1 MMTKILNN
9 PLDFKDELIAGFT
22 AAYSR
27 YIERIPD
34 AAGVRVVGGAPKGK
48 VGVLVG
54 GGSGHYPLFC
64 GYVGH
69 GMATGAVIGDIFT
82 SPSGEQC
89 YRCTQAIDGGAGV
102 IYSYGRYSGDVM
114 NFSMAQMRAEADGI
128 NVRQVIT
135 TDDVAA
141 SPIIDE
147 RRGVAGNLFVYK
159 ALGAAAWRGD
169 DLDMVEGFG
178 LRANAMTRS
187 FGVAFGGC
195 TLPGKSEPLFTV
207 EPGMMEL
214 GMGIHGEPGIERGAL
229 VTANELARLMVDKII
244 ADAPHDA
251 PARAGVLLNGLGAI
265 KYEELFVLYGA
276 IHTLLTAAGVDIYKP
291 IVGEYATSLDMA
303 GCSLT
308 LSWMDA
314 ELQALHDAPAE
325 TPAFTMVG

>member
-1 MMTKILNN
+1 MTKILNN